1 MNFKNILLTFIFL
14 FNINIAFSQ
23 VNIESV
29 RDTAKKDKP
38 FWGEVKGGL
47 ELQKGNVNILSY
59 DIDILTHLQ
68 QEKHHIFLQGKTT
81 QGKQENIK
89 FKNASFAHLR
99 WTWMPWK
106 IIGAEL
112 FTQIQHDQFKS
123 LEIRQLNGLGLRSEF
138 FHLDTFTMSL
148 GTGAMTDFEKITL
161 GEESTNIRSTSYISL
176 VKTFEEKK
184 KNLILL
190 TLYYQPLFDNPKDYR
205 INLEANVK
213 TILISSWNI
222 SIDNSIN
229 YMYDTKP
236 PLDIQTNDLIIKTLL
251 VYEW

>member
-1 MNFKNILLTFIFL
+1 MKNLLLIFIILFS
-14 FNINIAFSQ
+14 NITYSQ

-29 RDTAKKDKP
+29 RDTVKKDKT
-38 FWGEVKGGL
+38 FWGEIKGGL
-47 ELQKGNVNILSY
+47 ELQKGNINVLVY
-59 DIDILTHLQ
+59 DLDVLTHFQ
-68 QEKHHIFLQGKTT
+68 KDSYHVFLQGKTT
-81 QGKQENIK
+81 QGKQEERK

-148 GTGAMTDFEKITL
+148 GTGAMSDFEKITS
-161 GEESTNIRSTSYISL
+161 GEESINIRSTSYLSL
-176 VKTFEEKK
+176 IKTFNEKK
-184 KNLILL
+184 NNLILL
-190 TLYYQPLFDNPKDYR
+190 TLYYQPLFNNPKDYR

-213 TILISSWNI
+213 TVLISSWNI
-222 SIDNSIN
+222 SLDNSIN

-236 PLDIQTNDLIIKTLL
+236 PLDIQTNDLVIKTLL
-251 VYEW
+251 AYEW